1 MLGLRQWTPFGSP
14 FQLHR
19 EIDSLFDRFF
29 GPTERSGSAAV
40 PPEAAPVSPAFRPA
54 VESYACDGNLHV
66 RVALPGVDPK
76 DVEVSVMDG
85 VLTIRGE
92 RKDTTEQKDTGYFM
106 REVVYGAFERSLVL
120 PEGVDPDRIRAKYT
134 NGMLELSMPAPVS
147 VAPKKVEIA
156 IDGGTPER
164 KSIKAA

>member
-1 MLGLRQWTPFGSP
+1 
-14 FQLHR
+14 
-19 EIDSLFDRFF
+19 
-29 GPTERSGSAAV
+29 
-40 PPEAAPVSPAFRPA
+40 
-54 VESYACDGNLHV
+54 
-66 RVALPGVDPK
+66 
-76 DVEVSVMDG
+76 
-85 VLTIRGE
+85 
-92 RKDTTEQKDTGYFM
+92 M

-120 PEGVDPDRIRAKYT
+120 PEGVDPDRIRAKYI